1 MKISVLEL
9 KVGDYIPDFGI
20 VTSIQP
26 FQNEV
31 AGDYKSES
39 KEHAN
44 HTELVDAEMKA
55 VYGKRVDRYAVTSND
70 ITRCFYLDASLEVI
84 RMAA

>member
-9 KVGDYIPDFGI
+9 KVGDYIPEFGI

-26 FQNEV
+26 FQSEV

-44 HTELVDAEMKA
+44 HTELVDAEVKA
-55 VYGKRVDRYAVTSND
+55 VYGKKVDRYAVTSED
-70 ITRCFYLDASLEVI
+70 KTRCFYLDASLAVV
-84 RMAA
+84 RFAA